1 MIKDYLYTQITS
13 SLEKLACIND
23 VSVINADDLSTNV
36 PDTALVNTRAV
47 IMNKQFDVN
56 VDYAYR
62 LAHELSHILYGD
74 HDAQAVYQ
82 FSEYGKRGEELLA
95 HRNAIRM
102 LMSIEIPSNPFIFMS
117 YYQVPSWLENDAIR
131 IYNELKVVD

>member
-1 MIKDYLYTQITS
+1 MIKDYLYMQITS
-13 SLEKLACIND
+13 SLENLACNNYI
-23 VSVINADDLSTNV
+23 SVINADDLSTNV

-95 HRNAIRM
+95 HRNAIKM
-102 LMSIEIPSNPFIFMS
+102 LMSIEIPSNPFTFMS